1 MTNLTLPTYVQNE
14 DQENYKIELNETLR
28 EFLNDNWWLPQG
40 LTNAQV
46 ATLTNSFPT
55 GSFWFNIDIAKLQ
68 VCTAPGVVETVTS
81 V

>member
-1 MTNLTLPTYVQNE
+1 MSNLTLPTYIQNE
-14 DQENYKIELNETLR
+14 DQENYNIELNETLR
-28 EFLNDNWWLPQG
+28 EFLDDNWWLPQS

-46 ATLTNSFPT
+46 ATLTPSFPT
-55 GSFWFNIDIAKLQ
+55 GSFWFNISIAKLQ